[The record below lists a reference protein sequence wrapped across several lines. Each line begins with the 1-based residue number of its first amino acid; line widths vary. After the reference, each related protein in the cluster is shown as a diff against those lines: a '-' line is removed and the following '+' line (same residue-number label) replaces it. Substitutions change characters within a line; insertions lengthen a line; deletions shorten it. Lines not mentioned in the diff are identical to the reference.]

1 MRLGIELLSRKSEYI
16 SRCLKNLKK
25 PHKINNNCENEY
37 ELAKQFMN
45 LPRFCGLLQS
55 DGHFTVSYD
64 KEKVQ
69 NPKIILSQTT
79 KRLDWLCGIK
89 DWLEEKGIQSSLPR
103 SVKFTDIK
111 RSVNLTIDRAN
122 CRRLISLIEKEE
134 GLQKTPLLFDN
145 KRVHFL
151 LLKESIRIKQ
161 SSNQKSLTEIQAKTL
176 VDIFVSLKHINLA
189 KPSLKESGLK
199 LGQGPKGLSRNSL
212 IERLGFANQET
223 KGCADS
229 ILQKIHQEVE
239 VCGTEVLK
247 TVLDNPKQINPAL
260 AEFIVG
266 VFDGDGSFTVG
277 LFTHLSKEGKKLKK
291 RHTFE
296 IVPSITLTTHV
307 EEKLFLLKIINAAF
321 GKKKQLRLLTVNK
334 EGKGVRLVIK
344 SAKILKEFVVPFF
357 EKYPPSLNK
366 NRLKFQTF
374 CTVLGELPLDYKNK
388 EKVVK
393 IVRFIYET
401 DLNERNQSLEGF
413 LKIVELDYF

>member
-1 MRLGIELLSRKSEYI
+1 MRLGIELLERKSEYI

-25 PHKINNNCENEY
+25 PHKIKNNCEKEY

-89 DWLEEKGIQSSLPR
+89 DWLEEKGIQSRLPR
-103 SVKFTDIK
+103 SVKLTDIN

-176 VDIFVSLKHINLA
+176 VDI
-189 KPSLKESGLK
+189 KESGLK

-229 ILQKIHQEVE
+229 IIQKIHQEVE
-239 VCGTEVLK
+239 GCGTEVLK

-260 AEFIVG
+260 AEFIAG

-277 LFTHLSKEGKKLKK
+277 LFTHLSKEGKKLKN

-321 GKKKQLRLLTVNK
+321 GKKQQIRLLNVNK

-357 EKYPPSLNK
+357 EKYPPSLYK

-401 DLNERNQSLEGF
+401 DLNERNKSLEVF